1 MSINRPKKSPLLNI
15 VASAMLAVAAAAS
28 AGAELLIVEAG
39 EPQTTIVMGSHASTN
54 ERIAAEELQLYLRK
68 ISGAMVPIVTD
79 AKLDSGA
86 GDGVK
91 QSGLSTTSTRI
102 LVGRT
107 LFTDRINL
115 QTADLGLD
123 GYLIETHGSDLVL
136 LGNSEKGSL
145 NAVYGFLEDYLH
157 VRWFMPG
164 EIGEDILPQKTIR
177 VPDLRERHTP
187 DFFAVHGLIWSGH
200 TRGAPDWQ
208 RRNRASIGPP
218 DYFFGHSFHH
228 ILVETPELRAKHP
241 DWFARDAKGNSKKSG
256 QLCTS
261 HPEVVA
267 IAIRKAALFFDR
279 KPEAAT
285 FGVSP
290 EDGGGFCQDWRCK
303 ALDEEIGVNNG
314 FITDRFM
321 YFANQ
326 IARGLRELDPVKYA
340 DKRIGF
346 LAYHN
351 YINPPEKIVPDPMV
365 TVIMTHMHWSYCD
378 VHAMDDR
385 KCSTNRGFARRLQR
399 WQAVSDHVGI
409 YDYFGHNEF
418 YVPWPLWNT
427 TIPQH
432 LAYFKEQGI
441 ESFVAESQQ
450 NWANQG
456 MNFYAAAKLA
466 WNTNRDMDAL
476 WDDFYTRF
484 YGPAAESMR
493 QYWQGWE
500 ADMGNWS
507 DHGWDW
513 ILNAN
518 KVPLIEASRHH
529 LDAAWEAVEAAESNG
544 NNLEKVR
551 GRLQLAEEGFKHT
564 DMWYEMRRKWSANKI
579 GEGITLARQMIDHI
593 KSTKGSEPQVF
604 IEWLALRHIEEQ
616 LRAMGGKPRQRAEG
630 PTFPPT
636 PVWDGRYTVPESAG
650 TFRPLRLRTSS
661 VNWGG
666 GAVEIP
672 FVLNQ
677 RARVWLAVYEK
688 GSIETGER
696 GLRGAWLRLE
706 PQDKFVY
713 ASSGQIFGTG
723 VHVLTWD
730 GTDWEGKTVIPGE
743 YAFDVIAV
751 NNLDRPVL
759 AGPSART
766 GWSSNLIDTRFD
778 PPEIWVQEYER
789 EYPANQH
796 RAGDVIRGLLGVDYL
811 TDSSAWERRSYNG
824 VLDFDGARTL
834 SGLRVD
840 DIDPNIFW
848 TTHYKGEQG
857 GLYKMLIDRSA
868 RGWHRDPSFGVNG
881 FAANFEDRLM
891 AVEPWGPIVYGSHWS
906 QGYPPL
912 STIESWDKETGEV
925 VREFDVN
932 DVYGNRGPGQIGV
945 NRQGIW
951 MASHSSPKVAFVAHD
966 GRLIWVNRN
975 GDEIGD
981 HVSNEDAKLGLRALH
996 IAPAKGNNIK
1006 IQPEVSG
1013 HAAFLTTSGNNRG
1026 AHFSVLGRDGA
1037 GLFEVILPSRLGP
1050 FRPDVTWHL
1059 RVVDEGGG
1067 RYDGIYYGTRFGLHS
1082 RSWDYPEDQKFGP
1095 GMLMYIP
1102 FDLASG
1108 ELGPHITVVEEDQE
1122 KPGRFALQPAYP
1134 NPFNSQTVVR
1144 FQVPAKIAVNI
1155 SIYNPAGQRVRTL
1168 IGAEFKSGAY
1178 RVTWDGRDRSG
1189 GELASGVYFLRMK
1202 AGDFL
1207 AVRAVT
1213 LLK

>member
-1 MSINRPKKSPLLNI
+1 MQTFCAAALLAI
-15 VASAMLAVAAAAS
+15 LAVTPVT
-28 AGAELLIVEAG
+28 GELLLVENGQPRA
-39 EPQTTIVMGSHASTN
+39 TIVMGVHAGTN
-54 ERIAAEELQLYLRK
+54 ERIAAEELQLYLHK
-68 ISGAMVPIVTD
+68 ISGALVPIVTD
-79 AKLDSGA
+79 VELDSIKAGVTGGIAGA
-86 GDGVK
+86 RV
-91 QSGLSTTSTRI
+91 
-102 LVGRT
+102 LVGRGF
-107 LFTDRINL
+107 FTDRL
-115 QTADLGLD
+115 ELSTADLGLD
-123 GYLIETHGSDLVL
+123 GYLIQTYGNDLIL
-136 LGNSEKGSL
+136 LGDSDKGSL
-145 NAVYGFLEDYLH
+145 NAVYGLLEDHLH

-164 EIGEDILPQKTIR
+164 DLGEDVLPQQTIR
-177 VPDLRERHTP
+177 IPHLRERHAP

-228 ILVETPELRAKHP
+228 ILVETPDLRSKHP
-241 DWFARDAKGNSKKSG
+241 DWFARDARGNSKKSG

-261 HPEVVA
+261 HPDVVA

-279 KPEAAT
+279 NPDAAT

-290 EDGGGFCQDWRCK
+290 EDGGGFCQDWRCQ
-303 ALDEEIGVNNG
+303 ALDVKIGVDNG

-326 IARGLRELDPVKYA
+326 IAQGLRELDPVKYA

-365 TVIMTHMHWSYCD
+365 TVVMTHMHWSYCD
-378 VHAMDDR
+378 VHAMDDPR
-385 KCSTNRGFARRLQR
+385 CPSNKGFSRRLQR

-432 LAYFKEQGI
+432 LAYFKERGI
-441 ESFVAESQQ
+441 EAFIAESQQ

-466 WNTNRDMDAL
+466 WDTDHDMEAL
-476 WDDFYTRF
+476 WEDFYIRF
-484 YGPAAESMR
+484 YGPAAEPMQ
-493 QYWQGWE
+493 QYWQGWK
-500 ADMGNWS
+500 ADMQDSGQ
-507 DHGWDW
+507 HVWDW
-513 ILNAN
+513 ILDAN
-518 KVPLIEASRHH
+518 KVPLIDTSRRH
-529 LDAAWEAVEAAESNG
+529 LDSAWEAVEAAESDG
-544 NNLEKVR
+544 TRLDKVR

-564 DMWYEMRRKWSANKI
+564 DMWYEMRRRWSSNDIGKGVSLANS
-579 GEGITLARQMIDHI
+579 MIDHI
-593 KSTKGSEPQVF
+593 KSTRGMEPQVF
-604 IEWLALRHIEEQ
+604 IEGLALQHIEEQ
-616 LRAMGGKPRQRAEG
+616 RRAMGGRPRPAPEG
-630 PTFPPT
+630 PTFPQP
-636 PVWDGRYTVPESAG
+636 PAWDGRFALPELSG
-650 TFRPLRLRTSS
+650 TFRPLHLQTSN

-666 GAVEIP
+666 GPVEIP

-706 PQDKFVY
+706 PQDKFVFV
-713 ASSGQIFGTG
+713 SSGQIYGTG
-723 VHVLTWD
+723 VHAVSWD
-730 GTDWEGKTVIPGE
+730 GTDFEGMLVPAGAH
-743 YAFDVIAV
+743 AFDLIAV

-766 GWSSNLIDTRFD
+766 GWGSNLIDTRFE
-778 PPEIWVQEYER
+778 PPEIWIQEYER
-789 EYPANQH
+789 EYPANRH
-796 RAGDVIRGLLGVDYL
+796 KAGDVIRGTLGVDYL
-811 TDSSAWERRSYNG
+811 ADSFAWERWSYNG
-824 VLDFDGARTL
+824 VLDFEGARTH

-840 DIDPNIFW
+840 DLDPEIFW
-848 TTHYKGEQG
+848 TTHYKGEEG
-857 GLYKMLIDRSA
+857 GLYKMRIDREEKS
-868 RGWHRDPSFGVNG
+868 WNRDPSFGVNG

-891 AVEPWGPIVYGSHWS
+891 AVEPWGPVVYGAHWS

-912 STIESWDKETGEV
+912 STIESWDKTSGEI

-951 MASHSSPKVAFVAHD
+951 MASHSSPNVAFVTHEGA
-966 GRLIWVNRN
+966 LAWVNRN

-981 HVSNEDAKLGLRALH
+981 FVSNEDAKLGSRALH
-996 IAPAKGNNIK
+996 IAPAAGNNIK
-1006 IQPEVSG
+1006 IQADAHG
-1013 HAAFLTTSGNNRG
+1013 RAAFLTTSGNNRG

-1037 GLFEVILPSRLGP
+1037 GLFEVELPGRLGP

-1059 RVVDEGGG
+1059 RIVDEEGG
-1067 RYDGIYYGTRFGLHS
+1067 RYDGIYYGSRFGLQS
-1082 RSWDYPEDQKFGP
+1082 RSWEYPEDQKFGP

-1108 ELGPHITVVEEDQE
+1108 ELGPHITAVETGESV
-1122 KPGRFALQPAYP
+1122 PGQYALEPAYP
-1134 NPFNSQTVVR
+1134 NPFNSETLIR
-1144 FQVPAKIAVNI
+1144 FQVPDRTTVEIA
-1155 SIYNPAGQRVRTL
+1155 IYNIAGQKLRTL
-1168 IGAEFKSGAY
+1168 ASGKFEAGLH
-1178 RVTWDGRDRSG
+1178 RLTWDGHDRIRRAM
-1189 GELASGVYFLRMK
+1189 ASGVYFYRMK
-1202 AGDFL
+1202 AGSFL
-1207 AVRAVT
+1207 ATRSLT